1 MTRHFYRIAASFYNS
16 RQNGGSRRQAVTING
31 IKKRMTRRFVNPQ
44 KIGLLEHRRNVLD
57 YKETTWE
64 IRLCE
69 QASILMVFLYFP
81 LQEKRLIPTILNT
94 IVPQNTMQSIVKE
107 FVSCRQCL
115 LTPHIFMTSAT

>member
-1 MTRHFYRIAASFYNS
+1 
-16 RQNGGSRRQAVTING
+16 
-31 IKKRMTRRFVNPQ
+31 MTRRFVNPQ

-64 IRLCE
+64 ISLCE

-94 IVPQNTMQSIVKE
+94 ICPAKHNAKH
-107 FVSCRQCL
+107 RQRVCL
-115 LTPHIFMTSAT
+115 ARVGNVC

>member
-16 RQNGGSRRQAVTING
+16 RQNGGSRRQAETING
-31 IKKRMTRRFVNPQ
+31 IKKRMTRCFVNPQ

-64 IRLCE
+64 ISLCE

-94 IVPQNTMQSIVKE
+94 IRPAKHNAKH
-107 FVSCRQCL
+107 RQRVCL
-115 LTPHIFMTSAT
+115 ARVGNVC